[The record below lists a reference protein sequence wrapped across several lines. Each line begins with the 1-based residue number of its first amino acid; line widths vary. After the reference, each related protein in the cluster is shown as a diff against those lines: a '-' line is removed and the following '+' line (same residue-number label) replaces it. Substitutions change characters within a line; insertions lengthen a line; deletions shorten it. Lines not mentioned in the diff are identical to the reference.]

1 VLPVAMF
8 WFRGKY
14 KAMDISFRNRLFLWP
29 SLGVFTLLLG
39 GTGVRAQ
46 PSGDRPLSVVVARVD
61 VRAGFGERLEALGTS
76 LARESVLLKSNV
88 TEFAEEI
95 LFDDGDLV
103 EEGQVLLR
111 MRDDGLRGELKAAR
125 ATYDERKSAFER
137 ARELV
142 ERQAVSSATL
152 QEREA
157 ALRQVEGQIEEIESR
172 IRDRTLKAPFSGVL
186 GIRRVSPGAL
196 ISAGETLT
204 TLDDLSS
211 IRVEFDAPSLF
222 LNALRPGMDLEAE
235 SDAFRGETFSG
246 TLSHIDTRIDPVTRT
261 LRARAN
267 FPNEDGRLRPGLLM
281 RVNLTKNQREAL
293 LIPEGAIIQRGR
305 ESFVFRVVDNG
316 DETTV
321 EERKVSLGTR
331 IPGWVEAAS
340 GLDADDRVVVH
351 GLMQVRD
358 GVKVRILGE
367 WTGNEPLA
375 SFLEDQNGTS
385 GRN

>member
-1 VLPVAMF
+1 
-8 WFRGKY
+8 
-14 KAMDISFRNRLFLWP
+14 MDISFHNRFSLWT
-29 SLGVFTLLLG
+29 SLGVFALLLG

-46 PSGDRPLSVVVARVD
+46 SSGDRPLSVVVARVD
-61 VRAGFGERLEALGTS
+61 VRTEFGERLEALGTS

-95 LFDDGDLV
+95 LFDDGDVV

-111 MRDDGLRGELKAAR
+111 MRDDGLRGELKAAK

-204 TLDDLSS
+204 TLDDLTS

-222 LNALRPGMDLEAE
+222 LNALRPGMELEAE
-235 SDAFRGETFSG
+235 SDAFRGETFTG

-281 RVNLTKNQREAL
+281 RVNLTKNQREAR

-305 ESFVFRVVDNG
+305 ESFVFRVAENG

-321 EERKVSLGTR
+321 EERKVTLGTR

-340 GLDADDRVVVH
+340 GLDAEDRVVVH

-367 WTGNEPLA
+367 WTGDEPLA
-375 SFLEDQNGTS
+375 SFLDRKNGNN